1 MRDLTAI
8 GLSPK
13 SGGTNLLKPTI
24 LLGIAASLLLVFAI
38 ACGGAGQAPAS
49 DAPAVD
55 QPTSAPASAAQPSAP
70 ESTQPSQ
77 PAVTAVISTAT
88 PEPTNTPSA
97 AQESGVIG
105 GRLSVAVTPPV
116 QELVRGW
123 LGTTT
128 SANAQVRPF
137 ADPLVHTDRF
147 DGSLQPGLATSWELT
162 KPDGTQWVF
171 HLREGIEFS
180 GGWGEFTAQD
190 VPHSAALII
199 GEEAI
204 ATDTGLFRGLF
215 GQNEAELRENI
226 LVVDNYTVEFNLLRP
241 EASMD
246 FVVSGQQ
253 GNLFMYSKAQWD
265 AEGEQGYIDRPA
277 GNGPWEFESRQ
288 LGVGGNIL
296 YSRVADHWR
305 QSPFWAEYE
314 QVNMPEAATRLANL
328 LTNQVQIAEVNRD
341 LHPEAKDGGMIIIES
356 ELPSIQVAFVM
367 GGIYSPLSPFHD
379 PTDPHLDIRVREAI
393 NRAINREE
401 INATLFSGF
410 GSPHPVW
417 GFHPSL
423 PGWNDRWSREFDEK
437 YGFDPDRASEL
448 IKESGHEDYPLKLII
463 TQLSGVPE
471 MIPMAE
477 AAFTYL
483 TDIGI
488 DVEAEEMEWARFRSD
503 FYRPGKTHGTI
514 SPIRGTLRP
523 AEVTLRFYNRSGPEG
538 FQRIVPDPKLDELYV
553 EAITAVNP
561 EVKANALREAGDI
574 KFDQYAEVPIVWL
587 PGQVGVNPNEI
598 GEFIWPGNINTAI
611 THMEYITPAQ

>member
-1 MRDLTAI
+1 M
-8 GLSPK
+8 
-13 SGGTNLLKPTI
+13 LKPTI
-24 LLGIAASLLLVFAI
+24 VLAMAASLLLAVGI
-38 ACGGAGQAPAS
+38 ACGGAAEEPAPA
-49 DAPAVD
+49 APA
-55 QPTSAPASAAQPSAP
+55 APAQQPAAGSQQQSQQQAAAPAATEAPAAPSQQQSQSAQPAATVAP
-70 ESTQPSQ
+70 
-77 PAVTAVISTAT
+77 VIATAT
-88 PEPTNTPSA
+88 PSPTNTPSA
-97 AQESGVIG
+97 AQQADVIG
-105 GRLSVAVTPPV
+105 GRLRVAVTPPV

-147 DGSLQPGLATSWELT
+147 DGSLQPGLATEWELS
-162 KPDGTQWVF
+162 KADGTQWVF
-171 HLREGIEFS
+171 RLREDVPFHGD
-180 GGWGEFTAQD
+180 WGEFTAKD

-215 GQNEAELRENI
+215 GQTQDELMENI
-226 LVVDNYTVEFNLLRP
+226 RVVDDYTVEFNLLRP

-246 FVVSGQQ
+246 FVVSAQQ
-253 GNLFMYSKAQWD
+253 GNLFIYSKAQWD
-265 AEGEQGYIDRPA
+265 AEGEQGYIDKPA
-277 GNGPWEFESRQ
+277 GNGPWQFESRQ

-305 QSPFWAEYE
+305 QSPFFAEYE
-314 QVNMPEAATRLANL
+314 QINTPEAATRLANL
-328 LTNQVQIAEVNRD
+328 LTGQVQIAEVNRD
-341 LHPEAKDGGMIIIES
+341 LHPEATAGGMQIYES

-367 GGIYSPLSPFHD
+367 GGIYSPLSPYHD
-379 PTDPHLDIRVREAI
+379 PSDPHLDIRVREAI

-401 INATLFSGF
+401 INQTLFSGF

-423 PGWNDRWSREFDEK
+423 PGWSDRWSREFDEK
-437 YGFDPDRASEL
+437 YGFDPDRAREL
-448 IKESGHEDYPLKLII
+448 IQESGHEGYPLKLII

-483 TDIGI
+483 SDIGI
-488 DVEAEEMEWARFRSD
+488 NVEAEEMEWARFRAD

-514 SPIRGTLRP
+514 APIRGTMRP

-538 FQRIVPDPKLDELYV
+538 FQRIVPDPMLDELYV
-553 EAITAVNP
+553 EAITAVSP
-561 EVKANALREAGDI
+561 DVKANALQKAGDI

-587 PGQVGVNPNEI
+587 PSQIAINPQEV
-598 GEFIWPGNINTAI
+598 GEFVWPGNINTAI
-611 THMEYITPAQ
+611 THTEYITTAQ